1 MSEKTFKI
9 LTGACV
15 FAFCLLV
22 GKCTHHCITNPVRD
36 SVRDTV
42 RAVYVDTVRIVQ
54 PVAWDSVV
62 LRYVKVRVPRVNGVY
77 DTLFGV
83 DNKEDKGNFA
93 RDVNKESKNTDSAEV
108 ELPITQ
114 KRYSD
119 SVYTAWVSGFRP
131 SLDSIHVHPR
141 REVVTVTQT
150 LRGKPKRWGVGIHAG
165 YGMTPRGLQPYIGV
179 GLNYNILDF

>member
-54 PVAWDSVV
+54 PVARDSVV
-62 LRYVKVRVPRVNGVY
+62 VKCVKVRVPRAEGGK
-77 DTLFGV
+77 DTLSGRY
-83 DNKEDKGNFA
+83 KSSGGTY
-93 RDVNKESKNTDSAEV
+93 KNTDSAEV
-108 ELPITQ
+108 VIPITQ

-119 SVYTAWVSGFRP
+119 TTYTAWVSGFRP
-131 SLDSIHVHPR
+131 ALDSIHVHPR
-141 REVVTVTQT
+141 REVVTVTNT
-150 LRGKPKRWGVGIHAG
+150 VRGKPKRWGVGVHAG
-165 YGMTPRGLQPYIGV
+165 YGVTPHGLQPYIGV
-179 GLNYNILDF
+179 GLNYSILDF

>member
-1 MSEKTFKI
+1 MSGKALI
-9 LTGACV
+9 I
-15 FAFCLLV
+15 AFLAGCLIGVLV
-22 GKCTHHCITNPVRD
+22 SWIYGCTDNGRNDGNP
-36 SVRDTV
+36 VRDTV
-42 RAVYVDTVRIVQ
+42 RAVYVDTVRFDK
-54 PVAWDSVV
+54 PVARDSVV
-62 LRYVKVRVPRVNGVY
+62 LRYVKVKVPRADSGN
-77 DTLFGV
+77 DTLG
-83 DNKEDKGNFA
+83 GTY
-93 RDVNKESKNTDSAEV
+93 KNTDSAEV

-114 KRYSD
+114 KTYSD
-119 SVYTAWVSGFRP
+119 STYTAWVSGFRP

>member
-22 GKCTHHCITNPVRD
+22 GKCTYHCITNPVRD

-42 RAVYVDTVRIVQ
+42 RAVYVDTVRYVL
-54 PVAWDSVV
+54 PVARDSVV
-62 LRYVKVRVPRVNGVY
+62 LRYIKVRVPRADSVN
-77 DTLFGV
+77 DTLG
-83 DNKEDKGNFA
+83 G
-93 RDVNKESKNTDSAEV
+93 RYKNSGGTYKNSDSAEV
-108 ELPITQ
+108 EIPITQ
-114 KRYSD
+114 KKYSD
-119 SVYTAWVSGFRP
+119 TTYTAWVSGFRP
-131 SLDSIHVHPR
+131 ALDSIHVHPR

>member
-1 MSEKTFKI
+1 MSEKTYKI

-54 PVAWDSVV
+54 PVARDSVV
-62 LRYVKVRVPRVNGVY
+62 LRYVKVRVPRADSGETY
-77 DTLFGV
+77 
-83 DNKEDKGNFA
+83 
-93 RDVNKESKNTDSAEV
+93 KNTDSAEI
-108 ELPITQ
+108 ELPVTQ
-114 KRYSD
+114 KTYGD
-119 SVYTAWVSGFRP
+119 STYTAWVSGFRP
-131 SLDSIHVHPR
+131 ALDSIHVHPR

-179 GLNYNILDF
+179 GLNYNILGF